1 MNILF
6 AVAGEFPTYFV
17 AVYVI
22 GFIAAVTIGSIAWY
36 NSKRPAGWEN
46 AERPDF
52 VPEMSAEEQSTDKEP
67 SSEAWVIYLINQN
80 WKSERISQPN
90 RLIIKKQGTIN

>member
-1 MNILF
+1 MTLLF

-17 AVYVI
+17 AVYVV

-46 AERPDF
+46 MERPDI
-52 VPEMSAEEQSTDKEP
+52 VPDIEKNKKTEE
-67 SSEAWVIYLINQN
+67 
-80 WKSERISQPN
+80 
-90 RLIIKKQGTIN
+90 

>member
-1 MNILF
+1 MNLLF

-17 AVYVI
+17 AVYAV

-46 AERPDF
+46 MERPDI
-52 VPEMSAEEQSTDKEP
+52 VPKMGSEDDEEG
-67 SSEAWVIYLINQN
+67 
-80 WKSERISQPN
+80 
-90 RLIIKKQGTIN
+90 QG

>member
-1 MNILF
+1 MILFF

-17 AVYVI
+17 AVYAV

-46 AERPDF
+46 MERPDI
-52 VPEMSAEEQSTDKEP
+52 VPDLDTKQD
-67 SSEAWVIYLINQN
+67 SEAKN
-80 WKSERISQPN
+80 
-90 RLIIKKQGTIN
+90 

>member
-1 MNILF
+1 MNLLF

-17 AVYVI
+17 AVYVV

-46 AERPDF
+46 MERPDI
-52 VPEMSAEEQSTDKEP
+52 VPKVEGKED
-67 SSEAWVIYLINQN
+67 S
-80 WKSERISQPN
+80 KSDS
-90 RLIIKKQGTIN
+90 

>member
-1 MNILF
+1 MNLLF

-17 AVYVI
+17 AVYAV

-46 AERPDF
+46 MERPDI
-52 VPEMSAEEQSTDKEP
+52 VPKVEKEDLEEKRD
-67 SSEAWVIYLINQN
+67 V
-80 WKSERISQPN
+80 
-90 RLIIKKQGTIN
+90 